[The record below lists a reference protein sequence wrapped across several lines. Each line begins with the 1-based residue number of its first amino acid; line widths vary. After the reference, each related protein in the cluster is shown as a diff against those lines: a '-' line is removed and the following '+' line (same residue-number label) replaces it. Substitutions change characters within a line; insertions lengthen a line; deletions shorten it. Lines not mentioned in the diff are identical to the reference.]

1 MKIPFPFHKFSSLF
15 YWNTMRLAKNK
26 IKMSF
31 QFLGGFW
38 SSKIQAQFY
47 YYFLNDYKQ
56 ETRKHPRINGFDFW
70 RFKRGR
76 NNILAFLAFFFF
88 PRNILVCSQEVLRA
102 IFLPFQ
108 KTFIIYNIRM
118 PQHKYK
124 GTNEISSTLNLRH
137 FDQISSDFV

>member
-88 PRNILVCSQEVLRA
+88 REIFWSVLKRYYAPFFFLFRKHLSYTTYVCHNI
-102 IFLPFQ
+102 
-108 KTFIIYNIRM
+108 NIKEQM
-118 PQHKYK
+118 KYHQH
-124 GTNEISSTLNLRH
+124 
-137 FDQISSDFV
+137 